1 MFVGAWRG
9 GEWMKHK
16 SVLRNLDENLRHPA
30 PLVRTVEI
38 HTNSTIRGGGETWG
52 LGINT
57 IMKKGLAMASR
68 PEAWLNSELN
78 NLYEKNFIRREG
90 HV

>member
-1 MFVGAWRG
+1 MDEAQI
-9 GEWMKHK
+9 
-16 SVLRNLDENLRHPA
+16 SVEVSRRKFA
-30 PLVRTVEI
+30 PPRAPRPYTVEI
-38 HTNSTIRGGGETWG
+38 HTISTIRGGGETWG
-52 LGINT
+52 PGINT

-68 PEAWLNSELN
+68 PKAWLNSELN